1 MKQWEVFVWSWF
13 MFADCPFNKDGFFK
27 QTAICGYVRN
37 FHLHMKVLNYENVS
51 TVNHAFLKEWGGF
64 YGMTSGP
71 FYFHGK

>member
-13 MFADCPFNKDGFFK
+13 MSADCPFNKDAFFK

-51 TVNHAFLKEWGGF
+51 TVNHAFLKE
-64 YGMTSGP
+64 
-71 FYFHGK
+71 